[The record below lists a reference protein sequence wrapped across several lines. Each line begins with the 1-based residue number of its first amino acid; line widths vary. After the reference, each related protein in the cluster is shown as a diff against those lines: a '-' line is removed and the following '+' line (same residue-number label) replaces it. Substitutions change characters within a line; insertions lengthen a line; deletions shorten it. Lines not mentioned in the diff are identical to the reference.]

1 MKERIIQPK
10 KTIADSF
17 SIPALKQPT
26 RGFGSQSSGASFQPL
41 PDNSLAHDIS
51 RIPLRRPQAKL
62 TINQPGDIYEQQ
74 ADTVAQE
81 VVGKLGQL
89 ENHASIHRQQVP
101 QEEQLQMQPLANS
114 ITPLVQREEIP
125 EEEEEELQMKSLD
138 NSTLQRESAPEEEE
152 EEEELQM
159 KPMVQ
164 HQGKAGMAANPNLET
179 SINQAKGNGQPMAD
193 NIREPMEQAFGADFS
208 GVKVHTDSQSNKLN
222 QSIQARAFTT
232 GQDVFFKQG
241 EYNPQSAD
249 GQELLAHELTHVL
262 QQSGGMVQRSHYSS
276 ILHNSPPMQQTNS
289 RHIGEIQRKPVKVEG
304 KNDATHIDDV
314 TGVEL
319 RQVGGGAFMVL
330 NGRLKGAEVRYD
342 FDEGHY
348 YTEDEDYNPTPVEL
362 GEGRGG
368 KEDNK
373 EEKVELVDPNIFALR
388 ADLQEY
394 RTVSSMESLKEIL
407 TEKANNPELKRFERE
422 RAEDTLERVTNL
434 SKSSADSWPALE
446 VSGQDVIQG
455 NHRILVAIIR
465 KEKIKVKR

>member
-89 ENHASIHRQQVP
+89 ENHASIQRQQMP

-138 NSTLQRESAPEEEE
+138 NSTLQRESVPEEEE

-159 KPMVQ
+159 KPMMQ

-208 GVKVHTDSQSNKLN
+208 GVKVHTDSQSDKLN

-262 QQSGGMVQRSHYSS
+262 QQSGGMVQRRTIPLYCTIH
-276 ILHNSPPMQQTNS
+276 LLCN
-289 RHIGEIQRKPVKVEG
+289 KP
-304 KNDATHIDDV
+304 TH
-314 TGVEL
+314 
-319 RQVGGGAFMVL
+319 
-330 NGRLKGAEVRYD
+330 
-342 FDEGHY
+342 
-348 YTEDEDYNPTPVEL
+348 
-362 GEGRGG
+362 
-368 KEDNK
+368 
-373 EEKVELVDPNIFALR
+373 
-388 ADLQEY
+388 
-394 RTVSSMESLKEIL
+394 
-407 TEKANNPELKRFERE
+407 
-422 RAEDTLERVTNL
+422 DT
-434 SKSSADSWPALE
+434 
-446 VSGQDVIQG
+446 
-455 NHRILVAIIR
+455 
-465 KEKIKVKR
+465 

>member
-51 RIPLRRPQAKL
+51 RIPLRRPQVKL

-89 ENHASIHRQQVP
+89 ENHASIQRQQMP

-208 GVKVHTDSQSNKLN
+208 GVKVHTDSQSDKLN

-241 EYNPQSAD
+241 EYNPQSRD

>member
-1 MKERIIQPK
+1 M
-10 KTIADSF
+10 
-17 SIPALKQPT
+17 
-26 RGFGSQSSGASFQPL
+26 
-41 PDNSLAHDIS
+41 
-51 RIPLRRPQAKL
+51 
-62 TINQPGDIYEQQ
+62 
-74 ADTVAQE
+74 
-81 VVGKLGQL
+81 
-89 ENHASIHRQQVP
+89 P

-138 NSTLQRESAPEEEE
+138 NSTLQRESVPEEE

-208 GVKVHTDSQSNKLN
+208 GVKVHTDSQSDKLN

-289 RHIGEIQRKPVKVEG
+289 QHIGEIHRKPVKVEG

-368 KEDNK
+368 KEDKK

-407 TEKANNPELKRFERE
+407 TEKANNPELRRFERE
-422 RAEDTLERVTNL
+422 RAEDTLERITNL

>member
-41 PDNSLAHDIS
+41 PDNPLAHDIS

-74 ADTVAQE
+74 ADTVAHE

-89 ENHASIHRQQVP
+89 QNHASIQRQQMP

-208 GVKVHTDSQSNKLN
+208 GVKVHTDSQSDKLN

-241 EYNPQSAD
+241 EYNPQSRD

-262 QQSGGMVQRSHYSS
+262 QQSGGMVQRSQYSS

-289 RHIGEIQRKPVKVEG
+289 QHIEEIQRKPVKVEG

-330 NGRLKGAEVRYD
+330 TGRLKGAEVRYD

-368 KEDNK
+368 KEDKK

-407 TEKANNPELKRFERE
+407 TEKANNPELRRFERE